1 MDPTHDVDGPLGP
14 EPVVTLVVA
23 MRNERDHIEACLRS
37 ILDQDYPADRIEILV
52 FDGGSTDGSRDVAE
66 RVLTDRPRAAVI
78 ENPRRIQAA
87 AWNGGIDR
95 ASGDVI
101 GIVSGHATLGRGYVR
116 AAIDTLRR
124 TGATMVG
131 GPVRA
136 IGEGIV
142 AEAVALAV
150 STPFG
155 VGGARFRY
163 LDEEEEVDTV
173 FMGLC
178 RRDVYRRFPFDE
190 EMVRNQDDELSY
202 RILDDGGR
210 IVCSPRIESSYRSR
224 PTLATLWA
232 QYFDYG
238 FWKVRV
244 IQKHPQQAR
253 IRHLVPAML
262 VAGLASTAVAAR
274 LWPPAAVAPMG
285 YLAAVAV
292 ASVVAGGRRSP
303 TIVPILALVYPILH
317 LAYGLGFITGLIR
330 HRRWPPGSRRSVLT
344 ALAGRTRHVGWRGR
358 PADR

>member
-1 MDPTHDVDGPLGP
+1 MDSAPVVDVPLGP
-14 EPVVTLVVA
+14 EPAVTLVVA

-37 ILDQDYPADRIEILV
+37 ILDQDYPSDRIEILV
-52 FDGGSTDGSRDVAE
+52 FDGRSTDGSRETAE
-66 RVLTDRPRAAVI
+66 RVLTGLPRAAVV

-87 AWNGGIDR
+87 AWNEGIER
-95 ASGDVI
+95 ATGDVI

-116 AAIDTLRR
+116 AAVDTLRR

-142 AEAVALAV
+142 GEAVALAV

-163 LDEEEEVDTV
+163 LDEEEDVDTV

-178 RRDVYRRFPFDE
+178 RREVYRQFPFDE

-202 RILDDGGR
+202 RILDAGGR
-210 IVCSPRIESSYRSR
+210 IVCNPSIESTYRSR

-238 FWKVRV
+238 YWKVRV
-244 IQKHPQQAR
+244 IQKHPEQAR
-253 IRHLVPAML
+253 IRHLVPATL
-262 VAGLASTAVAAR
+262 VAGLASGAVVAR
-274 LWPPAAVAPMG
+274 LWAPAAVVPIG
-285 YLAAVAV
+285 YLGAVAV
-292 ASVVAGGRRSP
+292 ASAVAAGRRSP
-303 TIVPILALVYPILH
+303 TVVPVLALVYPILH
-317 LAYGLGFITGLIR
+317 LSYGLGFLTGLIR

-344 ALAGRTRHVGWRGR
+344 ALAGRTRHVGWRGQ